1 MAMAT
6 PPCRTMILMA
16 FVAAAM
22 IMASQA
28 QSPLQ
33 YNFYGSSCPQAE
45 ATVRN
50 VTEGII
56 RNDPTMGA
64 AFMRLFFH
72 DCFVRVMNLSTNPIE
87 IISKV
92 FHFDV
97 LVLGKHV

>member
-1 MAMAT
+1 MAT
-6 PPCRTMILMA
+6 PTYNAMLLMA
-16 FVAAAM
+16 FVVLAAA
-22 IMASQA
+22 ALSTPSRA

-56 RNDPTMGA
+56 AKDRTMGA

-72 DCFVRVMNLSTNPIE
+72 DCFVSVTATN
-87 IISKV
+87 
-92 FHFDV
+92 D
-97 LVLGKHV
+97 

>member
-1 MAMAT
+1 MCKPFELINNLTMAT
-6 PPCRTMILMA
+6 SSRCNKATLLMA
-16 FVAAAM
+16 FAVAAALST
-22 IMASQA
+22 ASRA

-56 RNDPTMGA
+56 AKDRTMGA

-72 DCFVRVMNLSTNPIE
+72 DCFVRVIHHLLI
-87 IISKV
+87 V
-92 FHFDV
+92 
-97 LVLGKHV
+97 

>member
-1 MAMAT
+1 
-6 PPCRTMILMA
+6 MA
-16 FVAAAM
+16 FAVAAALST
-22 IMASQA
+22 ASRA

-56 RNDPTMGA
+56 AKDRTMGA

-72 DCFVRVMNLSTNPIE
+72 DCFVRVIHRLNYCFVATS
-87 IISKV
+87 SKYYPK
-92 FHFDV
+92 F
-97 LVLGKHV
+97 GKVGRQM